1 MQDMRGTGQRSRE
14 RTAVVSVAL
23 ALAAALCYGAADF
36 CGGLASRRTSSLAV
50 VVWSQLI
57 GLFVL
62 VLALAVVPGVPRAA
76 DIGIGAICGITGAF
90 AVALLYRALAIGVMA
105 VVSPIT
111 AVLAAAIPV
120 IWAVLHGERPA
131 PLALVGIAFALVAV
145 LLVSAAAPRGDDDAP
160 LSRKP
165 QHHLLPP
172 GIASAL
178 AAGAAFG
185 AFFIILAQTHADAG
199 LFPLLGTRVT
209 SLGLLTLGALALR
222 RSLHVSRPGLRTIVS
237 AGVLDMVANV
247 LYVIASHRGA
257 LSIVVVLTSLYP
269 AGTVALAAAVL
280 RERLV
285 RVQWIGVAAAFAGV
299 LCISL
304 TR

>member
-1 MQDMRGTGQRSRE
+1 MI
-14 RTAVVSVAL
+14 VVLS
-23 ALAAALCYGAADF
+23 LAAALCYGAADF

-57 GLFVL
+57 GLL
-62 VLALAVVPGVPRAA
+62 VLLLALPIVPGVPRPG
-76 DIGIGAICGITGAF
+76 DIAIGALCGITGAF
-90 AVALLYRALAIGVMA
+90 AVALLYRALAIGVMG

-120 IWAVLHGERPA
+120 IWGFLHGERPA
-131 PLALVGIAFALVAV
+131 ALALVGIGCALIAV
-145 LLVSAAAPRGDDDAP
+145 VLVSAAAPPPDVDAP

-165 QHHLLPP
+165 EQHPLAP
-172 GIASAL
+172 GIAPAL
-178 AAGAAFG
+178 ASGMAFG

-199 LFPLLGTRVT
+199 LFPLLGTRVV
-209 SLGLLTLGALALR
+209 SLGLLIIGALVLR
-222 RSLHVSRPGLRTIVS
+222 RPLRISRPGLRTIVF
-237 AGVLDMVANV
+237 AGALDMAANV
-247 LYVIASHRGA
+247 LYVVAAHRGA

-269 AGTVALAAAVL
+269 AGTVALAATVL
-280 RERLV
+280 RERLA
-285 RVQWIGVAAAFAGV
+285 RVQWVGVAAAFAGV